1 MNTPTR
7 LVLSALTGT
16 VLLLGPAAAWADEAE
31 PSGPCPQGS
40 VTVVVDASELG
51 GDLRVGCAEDAGTG
65 TEALLAAGFVDA
77 RDEAGMICA
86 IDARP
91 DPCPIE
97 FTGQY
102 WSYWYAEDGVWQM
115 WMEGSDTTEVAPG
128 DVEGWRY
135 GDGAAGPSAA
145 PDELPA
151 ADAAPADT
159 ADAAPAD
166 TEENAIADGGLPPW
180 VLVIAGVGLIG
191 LLASV
196 AVRLA
201 RSRDGH
207 GPVGQ
212 D

>member
-7 LVLSALTGT
+7 LALSALTGAA
-16 VLLLGPAAAWADEAE
+16 LLLGPAVAWADEAD
-31 PSGPCPQGS
+31 PSGPCPQGA

-51 GDLRVGCAEDAGTG
+51 GDLRVGCAENATTG
-65 TEALLAAGFVDA
+65 TEALLAAGFVDT

-91 DPCPIE
+91 DPCPAE

-102 WSYWYAEDGVWQM
+102 WSYWYAEDGAWQM
-115 WMEGSDTTEVAPG
+115 WTEGSDTVEVTPG
-128 DVEGWRY
+128 SVEGWRY

-151 ADAAPADT
+151 ADAAPAET
-159 ADAAPAD
+159 AETAGSG
-166 TEENAIADGGLPPW
+166 IDGGLPAW
-180 VLVIAGVGLIG
+180 VLVVAGVGLVG
-191 LLASV
+191 LLATV
-196 AVRLA
+196 AVRLG

-207 GPVGQ
+207 GPAGQ

>member
-7 LVLSALTGT
+7 LALSALTGAA
-16 VLLLGPAAAWADEAE
+16 LLLGPAVAWADEAD
-31 PSGPCPQGS
+31 PNGPCPQGA
-40 VTVVVDASELG
+40 VTVVVDASEIG
-51 GDLRVGCAEDAGTG
+51 GDLRVGCALEAGTG
-65 TEALLAAGFVDA
+65 TEALLAAGFADV

-91 DPCPIE
+91 DPCPAE

-102 WSYWYAEDGVWQM
+102 WSYWYAEDGAWQM
-115 WMEGSDTTEVAPG
+115 WTEGSDTAEVSPG
-128 DVEGWRY
+128 AVEGWRY

-151 ADAAPADT
+151 ADAAPAQTTET
-159 ADAAPAD
+159 AETAETAF
-166 TEENAIADGGLPPW
+166 EGGLPAW
-180 VLVIAGVGLIG
+180 VLVVAGIGLIG

-196 AVRLA
+196 AVRLGK
-201 RSRDGH
+201 RRDGH
-207 GPVGQ
+207 GPAGQ